1 MTTDSQGE
9 CTTTSLLAGAILL
22 FCALTFYY
30 FAVLRIDYAK
40 TSLLDLP
47 PSPDAPEYFAQ
58 AKALLKDGWPSIRI
72 GYDKLP
78 SRFPPG
84 YPPVMI
90 PWLKILPA
98 ADSILAPF
106 RTNQTLGLFLLLAVF
121 GFYMYLA
128 MPLTGGF
135 AALLLA
141 TLPSFFTFCRS
152 SMSEISASAPIVLA
166 FMFAYLGLKEHARW
180 KIYLSAVFLGLSL
193 NIRTQSVFF
202 APLLLAI
209 TLFSAREKRTR
220 WFLHCAAVLSVFILA
235 AGPVL
240 VLNTIQFHSPFK
252 TGYQFWLNKLQIPI
266 SLIFSPYYIPV
277 NLAMLWREFV
287 LRPHAYSTVNIFG
300 SGTSFVPAFILLIFA
315 GLSFIRV
322 SRFVICAFLA
332 SFTFLIMTLS
342 YSPLVFDAR
351 FYLPLL
357 MLSVAVAV
365 LPATWAAK
373 SLFEGKQVV
382 AAVGIFVLFA
392 AACLGYPSCSGF
404 DTGQTGRSQAWD
416 ALYFTTPPVRS
427 ARFAAQRYLLE
438 KSGSQPGIVLS
449 DIDPVYLNA
458 LFPEQFSAAP
468 LDGNH
473 EYRFSGMWHYD
484 RPEALALVKR
494 GLTQSLPV
502 YALFTSPA
510 EMTGQQSRLP
520 AVPGYEWRIFS
531 DSDATAVI
539 LKLAPVQSQ
548 EGASP

>member
-1 MTTDSQGE
+1 MATASQRKYA
-9 CTTTSLLAGAILL
+9 TMSLPAGLIL
-22 FCALTFYY
+22 FSCALTFYY

-84 YPPVMI
+84 YPAVMLV
-90 PWLKILPA
+90 WLKILPA
-98 ADSILAPF
+98 SDSILAPF
-106 RTNQTLGLFLLLAVF
+106 RTNQTLGLLLLLAVF
-121 GFYMYLA
+121 GFYTYLA

-152 SMSEISASAPIVLA
+152 SMSEISASALIVLA
-166 FMFAYLGLKEHARW
+166 FMFAYLGLREECRW

-193 NIRTQSVFF
+193 NIRMQLVFF

-209 TLFSAREKRTR
+209 ALFSARGKRFR

-235 AGPVL
+235 ASPLL
-240 VLNTIQFHSPFK
+240 VLDTIQFHSPFR
-252 TGYQFWLNKLQIPI
+252 TGYQFWLKTPQISI
-266 SLIFSPYYIPV
+266 SRIFFIYFIPG
-277 NLAMLWREFV
+277 NIAMLWREFV
-287 LRPHAYSTVNIFG
+287 LRPHAYSTVNFFG
-300 SGTSFVPAFILLIFA
+300 TGTSFVPAFILLIFA

-332 SFTFLIMTLS
+332 SFTFLTMTL
-342 YSPLVFDAR
+342 VFQTVDAR
-351 FYLPLL
+351 YYLPLL

-365 LPATWAAK
+365 LPVTWAAK
-373 SLFEGKQVV
+373 SLFNRKQVV

-392 AACLGYPSCSGF
+392 AACVGYPSCSGF
-404 DTGQTGRSQAWD
+404 NSTQTGRFQAWD
-416 ALYFTTPPVRS
+416 ALRFTTPPGRS
-427 ARFAAQRYLLE
+427 GQLVAAQHLLE
-438 KSGSQPGIVLS
+438 IFGSKPCIVLS

-458 LFPEQFSAAP
+458 LFPEHLAAAP

-473 EYRFSGMWHYD
+473 PYQFSQFWHYE
-484 RPEALALVKR
+484 RPEALALAKL
-494 GLTQSLPV
+494 GLTESLPV

-510 EMTGQQSRLP
+510 EMISQQFRLP
-520 AVPGYEWRIFS
+520 AVPGYEWRAAN
-531 DSDATAVI
+531 DSNTNVVI
-539 LKLAPVQSQ
+539 LKLAVAQSP

>member
-1 MTTDSQGE
+1 MATVSPRKFA
-9 CTTTSLLAGAILL
+9 TTSLSAGLIL
-22 FCALTFYY
+22 FSCALIFYY

-58 AKALLKDGWPSIRI
+58 AKAMLKDGWPSIRI

-84 YPPVMI
+84 YPAVMLV
-90 PWLKILPA
+90 WLKILPA
-98 ADSILAPF
+98 SDSILAPF
-106 RTNQTLGLFLLLAVF
+106 RTNQTLGLLLLLAVF

-141 TLPSFFTFCRS
+141 SLPSFFTFCRS
-152 SMSEISASAPIVLA
+152 SMSEISASALIVLG
-166 FMFAYLGLKEHARW
+166 FMFAYLGLREECRW
-180 KIYLSAVFLGLSL
+180 KIYLSAVFLGLAL
-193 NIRTQSVFF
+193 NIRVQLAFF

-209 TLFSAREKRTR
+209 ALFSTREKRFR
-220 WFLHCAAVLSVFILA
+220 WFLHCAGVLSVFILA
-235 AGPVL
+235 ASPVL

-252 TGYQFWLNKLQIPI
+252 TGYQFWLKTPQIPI
-266 SLIFSPYYIPV
+266 SGIFSIYLIPANV
-277 NLAMLWREFV
+277 AMLWREFV
-287 LRPHAYSTVNIFG
+287 LRPHAYTSVNIFG
-300 SGTSFVPAFILLIFA
+300 TGTSFVPAFILLIFA

-332 SFTFLIMTLS
+332 SFSFLTVT
-342 YSPLVFDAR
+342 LVFRTGVAR
-351 FYLPLL
+351 YYLPLL

-365 LPATWAAK
+365 LPVTWAAK
-373 SLFEGKQVV
+373 SLSGRKQVV
-382 AAVGIFVLFA
+382 SAVGIFVLFA

-404 DTGQTGRSQAWD
+404 YTRQTGRSQAWD
-416 ALYFTTPPVRS
+416 TLHFTTPPSRS
-427 ARFAAQRYLLE
+427 GHFAAAQHLLE
-438 KSGSQPGIVLS
+438 IFRAEPGIVFS

-473 EYRFSGMWHYD
+473 AYGFSGIWHYG
-484 RPEALALVKR
+484 RPEALALAKR
-494 GLTQSLPV
+494 GLTESLPV

-510 EMTGQQSRLP
+510 EMTNQQSRLP
-520 AVPGYEWRIFS
+520 AVPNYEWRIFS
-531 DSDATAVI
+531 ESDTNAVI
-539 LKLAPVQSQ
+539 LRLALAQSP
-548 EGASP
+548 EEASP